1 MNTHLKYD
9 PKGRLNFQVEQADRR
24 AYYQNV
30 AWEMLRS
37 IGRHKGMVV
46 TFVAVGLML
55 AALAIP
61 LMPRKY
67 MAESLIYPNL
77 FLREH
82 SNGIRVQA
90 LANVDANSLINSE
103 ARLIHSDAIVRAVV
117 RRLSLDRDLSVNSW
131 TSSGIDWIKAWL
143 FPELRN
149 SSPLDRAV
157 SLLRN
162 KVAVTN
168 DTRSYLISIS
178 YTTSSAE
185 EAARVVN
192 AFAIEYLRDKALHH
206 RLDAVNAAEAELGRQ
221 LAIYGD
227 KHFKVQQAAEGLD
240 GVRAALKA
248 SMSPQDGGQDEIV
261 TEEGVKLAV
270 PNRTPTSPR
279 GLMILALSFL
289 GSLLAGCG
297 LAVWRDRRVVKR
309 KHNLGHQPH
318 PQ

>member
-1 MNTHLKYD
+1 MI
-9 PKGRLNFQVEQADRR
+9 V
-24 AYYQNV
+24 
-30 AWEMLRS
+30 
-37 IGRHKGMVV
+37 I
-46 TFVAVGLML
+46 FVAVGLML

-77 FLREH
+77 FLREQG
-82 SNGIRVQA
+82 SGIRVQA
-90 LANVDANSLINSE
+90 LASVDASSLISSE

-117 RRLSLDRDLSVNSW
+117 RRLNLDRDLSTNSW

-143 FPELRN
+143 FPEMRN
-149 SSPLDRAV
+149 SSPLDRAA
-157 SLLRN
+157 SMLRN
-162 KVAVTN
+162 KVTVTN

-185 EAARVVN
+185 EATRVVN
-192 AFAIEYLRDKALHH
+192 SFAIEYLRDKALQH
-206 RLDAVNAAEAELGRQ
+206 RLDAVKAAEAELGRQ

-261 TEEGVKLAV
+261 TDEGVKLAV
-270 PNRTPTSPR
+270 PNRTPTSPK
-279 GLMILALSFL
+279 GFVILSLSFL
-289 GSLLAGCG
+289 VSLLAGCG
-297 LAVWRDRRVVKR
+297 LAVWRDRRDAKR

>member
-1 MNTHLKYD
+1 
-9 PKGRLNFQVEQADRR
+9 
-24 AYYQNV
+24 
-30 AWEMLRS
+30 
-37 IGRHKGMVV
+37 
-46 TFVAVGLML
+46 
-55 AALAIP
+55 
-61 LMPRKY
+61 
-67 MAESLIYPNL
+67 
-77 FLREH
+77 
-82 SNGIRVQA
+82 VQA